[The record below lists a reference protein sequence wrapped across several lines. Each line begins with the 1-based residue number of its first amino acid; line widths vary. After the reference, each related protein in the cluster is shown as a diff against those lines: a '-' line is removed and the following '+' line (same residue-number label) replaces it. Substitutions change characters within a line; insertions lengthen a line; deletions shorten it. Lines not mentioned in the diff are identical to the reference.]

1 MHRELLAPVPVANW
15 SGSKVIFGGVLPCA
29 AAWLIVITA
38 PHPWELVGLALSN
51 WYIGSIPVPF
61 TFHLVLSSPAVSTI
75 QSPQVLIVCPE
86 DEDVPVGACPI
97 SRFSANTLEGLDSN
111 RGISRG

>member
-15 SGSKVIFGGVLPCA
+15 SGSKVIFGGLLFVPA
-29 AAWLIVITA
+29 TISITF
-38 PHPWELVGLALSN
+38 PHPLGVVALYS
-51 WYIGSIPVPF
+51 YIGSIPVPF

-86 DEDVPVGACPI
+86 DELPAGGVVPI

-111 RGISRG
+111 KRLKKLFIFL

>member
-1 MHRELLAPVPVANW
+1 MHRALLVFNT
-15 SGSKVIFGGVLPCA
+15 SGSKVIFGGLLLF
-29 AAWLIVITA
+29 AWLIVITS
-38 PHPWELVGLALSN
+38 PHPWDPLGVALSN

-111 RGISRG
+111 VIA

>member
-1 MHRELLAPVPVANW
+1 MHRALLVFNT

-29 AAWLIVITA
+29 ATIVITA

-51 WYIGSIPVPF
+51 WYIGSIPF
-61 TFHLVLSSPAVSTI
+61 WLTFHLVLSSPAVSTI

-86 DEDVPVGACPI
+86 DELPAGGLAPI

>member
-1 MHRELLAPVPVANW
+1 MNLNLEGSISIPPPFLLFNPLHRELLAPVPVANTF
-15 SGSKVIFGGVLPCA
+15 GSNVIFGGLLFVPA
-29 AAWLIVITA
+29 TISITF
-38 PHPWELVGLALSN
+38 PHPLGVVALYS
-51 WYIGSIPVPF
+51 YIGSIPVPF

-97 SRFSANTLEGLDSN
+97 SRF
-111 RGISRG
+111 